1 MCLRFAIWWII
12 DVDQMNVNNNDKWER
27 SKKMT
32 WEEVYSSLS
41 IQAKM
46 IIDIAEAYK
55 VDLTE
60 LANLQVQKQEN
71 DTHINEVR
79 YGRD

>member
-1 MCLRFAIWWII
+1 M
-12 DVDQMNVNNNDKWER
+12 KW
-27 SKKMT
+27 K
-32 WEEVYSSLS
+32 VIYNSLPIPS
-41 IQAKM
+41 KM

-71 DTHINEVR
+71 DTHFNEVN
-79 YGRD
+79 YGTENH

>member
-1 MCLRFAIWWII
+1 
-12 DVDQMNVNNNDKWER
+12 
-27 SKKMT
+27 MT
-32 WEEVYSSLS
+32 WEEVYNSLS

-60 LANLQVQKQEN
+60 LANLQIQKQES
-71 DTHINEVR
+71 DTHFNEVR

>member
-1 MCLRFAIWWII
+1 MWRRG
-12 DVDQMNVNNNDKWER
+12 DYMKWE
-27 SKKMT
+27 
-32 WEEVYSSLS
+32 EIYQSLS
-41 IQAKM
+41 IQER
-46 IIDIAEAYK
+46 IIVDIAEAYR

-71 DTHINEVR
+71 DTHMIEES

>member
-1 MCLRFAIWWII
+1 MWRRG
-12 DVDQMNVNNNDKWER
+12 DYMKWE
-27 SKKMT
+27 
-32 WEEVYSSLS
+32 EIYQSLS
-41 IQAKM
+41 IQERM

-55 VDLTE
+55 VDLTK

-71 DTHINEVR
+71 DTHLNGVR

>member
-1 MCLRFAIWWII
+1 
-12 DVDQMNVNNNDKWER
+12 
-27 SKKMT
+27 MT
-32 WEEVYSSLS
+32 WEEVYGSLP
-41 IQAKM
+41 IQARM

-71 DTHINEVR
+71 DTHLNEVR

>member
-1 MCLRFAIWWII
+1 MWRRGNY
-12 DVDQMNVNNNDKWER
+12 MK
-27 SKKMT
+27 
-32 WEEVYSSLS
+32 WEEVYQSLS
-41 IQAKM
+41 IQERM

-55 VDLTE
+55 VDLTK

-71 DTHINEVR
+71 GTHMMEEL